1 MALAH
6 PTIFFSRLGDF
17 LKRNNPLIMILF
29 SIVQSIYLLVTWQSR
44 VKIMKY
50 KLLLEVERL
59 ERMQNAL
66 YNDPIHQSQMGKMN
80 RVY

>member
-1 MALAH
+1 MAH
-6 PTIFFSRLGDF
+6 PQVFLNQTIDFF
-17 LKRNNPLIMILF
+17 KRHNPLVMVAF
-29 SIVQSIYLLVTWQSR
+29 SIVQTIYFVVTWQSR

-59 ERMQNAL
+59 ERMQQAL
-66 YNDPIHQSQMGKMN
+66 YTDPVYQSQVGKMN